1 MLAPEEVL
9 QLHQEIVS
17 LPSLSGSEA
26 RLADW
31 LEAWLRARDV
41 DVERHGQTLLA
52 TAGAGPIVLLDT
64 HLDTVPP
71 APGWTR
77 DPFRPATDSGRVYG
91 LGSND
96 AKASVAA
103 MIAAFLAA
111 RDRRLPFTLALGLA
125 EAEETKGTGTQT
137 ILAELGKR
145 AEPLLAAIVGEP
157 TGLDVAV
164 AQKGLLVLE
173 LLARGEACHAAHAD
187 ALGAKNAAVELAHDL
202 VAVASLDLGTPHPT
216 LGAPTLQPT
225 VVRAGT
231 ARNVVPAEASA
242 VLDVRTVPG
251 AHRELVERVQR
262 AVRGEVKVL
271 SERLEPRET
280 AADEAIVRAALQAR
294 PAARV
299 YGSATMSD
307 LVFLKGVPA
316 IKCGPGRSERSH
328 TPDEFVLEEEILQGA
343 AFYSDVLEAFA
354 SLPTPGAPHVA
365 TLG

>member
-17 LPSLSGSEA
+17 IPSLSGSEA

-31 LEAWLRARDV
+31 LSAWLERRGVA
-41 DVERHGQTLLA
+41 VERHGQSLLM
-52 TAGAGPIVLLDT
+52 THGSGPIVLLDT

-77 DPFRPATDSGRVYG
+77 DAFRPSAEDGRVYG
-91 LGSND
+91 MGSND

-103 MIAAFLAA
+103 MLAAFLAA
-111 RDRRLPFTLALGLA
+111 RERSLPFTLALALV
-125 EAEETKGTGTQT
+125 EAEETKGTGTQA
-137 ILAELGKR
+137 ILGALGKR
-145 AEPLLAAIVGEP
+145 AEPLAAAIVGEP
-157 TGLDVAV
+157 TGLDVAI

-173 LLARGEACHAAHAD
+173 LVARGEACHAAHA
-187 ALGAKNAAVELAHDL
+187 AELGARNAALELARDL
-202 VAVASLDLGTPHPT
+202 VSLSTIDLGAAHPRLGRPT
-216 LGAPTLQPT
+216 LEPT

-251 AHRELVERVQR
+251 AHHELIDRVQR

-280 AADEAIVRAALQAR
+280 SADEAVVRAALAAR
-294 PAARV
+294 PQAEV

-307 LVFLKGVPA
+307 LVFLRGVPA
-316 IKCGPGRSERSH
+316 IKCGPGRSESSH
-328 TPDEFVLEEEILQGA
+328 TPDEFVLEEEILEGA
-343 AFYSDVLEAFA
+343 AFYGDLVAALAE
-354 SLPTPGAPHVA
+354 TGVPHVA

>member
-17 LPSLSGSEA
+17 IPSLSGSEA

-31 LEAWLRARDV
+31 LEAWLRARGV
-41 DVERHGQTLLA
+41 TVERHGHSLIA
-52 TAGAGPIVLLDT
+52 SCGAGPIVLLDT

-77 DPFRPATDSGRVYG
+77 DPFRPETEDGRVYG

-103 MIAAFLAA
+103 MIAGFLAA
-111 RDRRLPFTLALGLA
+111 RERRLPFTVVLGLA
-125 EAEETKGTGTQT
+125 EAEETKGTGTQA

-145 AEPLLAAIVGEP
+145 AEPIAAAIVGEP
-157 TGLDVAV
+157 TNLDLAV

-173 LLARGEACHAAHAD
+173 LVARGEACHAAHA
-187 ALGAKNAAVELAHDL
+187 AELGARNAAVELARDL
-202 VAVASLDLGTPHPT
+202 VAVAGLDLGGRHAM

-251 AHRELVERVQR
+251 AHHELIDRVQR
-262 AVRGEVKVL
+262 AVRGEIKVL

-280 AADEAIVRAALQAR
+280 SPDEPIVRAALAAR
-294 PAARV
+294 PGARV

-307 LVFLKGVPA
+307 LVFLHGVAA

-343 AFYSDVLEAFA
+343 AFYSDVLESFA
-354 SLPTPGAPHVA
+354 AMGAPHVA